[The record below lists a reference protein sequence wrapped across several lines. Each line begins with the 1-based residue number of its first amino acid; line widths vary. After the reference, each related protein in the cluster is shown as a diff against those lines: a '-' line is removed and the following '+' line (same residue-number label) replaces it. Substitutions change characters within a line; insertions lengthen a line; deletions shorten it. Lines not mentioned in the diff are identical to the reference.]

1 MAVAVGVAG
10 FGHFFVGGGVF
21 QELFEGFID
30 DFFVG
35 ADKTQGAGI
44 DAFGALGGV
53 AHYKD
58 GDAAA
63 GALFQDAAGVG
74 QAKILYITAVMRVVL
89 QDCTVTAVMI

>member
-1 MAVAVGVAG
+1 M
-10 FGHFFVGGGVF
+10 GGGGFRKV
-21 QELFEGFID
+21 FEGFVD

-35 ADKTQGAGI
+35 ADKAQGAGI

-89 QDCTVTAVMI
+89 RIAQSQQR